1 MNMKVGKGCFRRG
14 ALLGVVF
21 LCGCATEGD
30 STAAAGRAEALLTRS
45 LSELEQGRAIVK
57 DMRTEVE
64 AGGVTL
70 PGIVTGVPEAWGRDP
85 RHAAPVLLM
94 MSKTVISSGRE
105 SANPALENVQFVI
118 PAAEWTPIIKEAW
131 QEQLVRLEAEGAEA
145 LRQLDSVASDR
156 ELLVRELDSSLQQA
170 RLRLIALISSLEAEG
185 TVTVRS
191 KLSGSKPE
199 KLVIE
204 NRMKYQTDNGQKE
217 ELIRTIYQFR

>member
-1 MNMKVGKGCFRRG
+1 M
-14 ALLGVVF
+14 
-21 LCGCATEGD
+21 
-30 STAAAGRAEALLTRS
+30 
-45 LSELEQGRAIVK
+45 VK
-57 DMRTEVE
+57 EMRTEVE
-64 AGGVTL
+64 TGGVTL
-70 PGIVTGVPEAWGRDP
+70 PGIATGVPEAWGRDP

-94 MSKTVISSGRE
+94 MSKTVKSSGRE
-105 SANPALENVQFVI
+105 PANPALESVQFVI

-145 LRQLDSVASDR
+145 LRLLDSSASDQAILTR
-156 ELLVRELDSSLQQA
+156 EMNSSLQQA
-170 RLRLIALISSLEAEG
+170 KQRLTALISSLEAEG